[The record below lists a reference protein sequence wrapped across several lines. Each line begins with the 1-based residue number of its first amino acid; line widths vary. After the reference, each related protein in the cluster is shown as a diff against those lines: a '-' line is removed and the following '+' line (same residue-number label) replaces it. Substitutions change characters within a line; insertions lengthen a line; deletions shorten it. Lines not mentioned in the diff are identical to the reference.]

1 MNKMIKRMLT
11 VTLIVIVILAIPAGW
26 FVVSMNTLL
35 LLPEGEFILA
45 VDSPNG
51 EYTLKAY
58 ISRPGVLAANSIR
71 GKLHYNHSRKRS
83 KNIFWSYREEHAD
96 VYWLDN
102 YTVVINGRHLDVRY
116 DKYDFRRSNDN

>member
-1 MNKMIKRMLT
+1 MKKMFT
-11 VTLIVIVILAIPAGW
+11 VILIIIGILAIPAGW

-35 LLPEGEFILA
+35 LIPDGEFILA
-45 VDSPNG
+45 VDSPNS

-58 ISRPGVLAANSIR
+58 VTRPGATVANSIR
-71 GKLHYNHSRKRS
+71 GELHYNHPRKRA
-83 KNIFWSYREEHAD
+83 KNIYWSYREEHAE

-116 DKYDFRRSNDN
+116 DKYDFRRSNGN